1 MQLNL
6 DTISYD
12 EALKDHIKVMDDTA
26 IALAKDNGLPII
38 VANMNKK
45 GNLLN
50 IVNGDYSQCSV
61 VK

>member
-1 MQLNL
+1 
-6 DTISYD
+6 
-12 EALKDHIKVMDDTA
+12 IKVMDDTA
-26 IALAKDNGLPII
+26 IALAKDNQLPII

-50 IVNGDYSQCSV
+50 IINGDYSQCSV